1 MNVHDFA
8 AAFAVGDTDFDF
20 TVKTTWSSQ
29 GWVKSVPAVGCAD
42 DHDIV
47 AALHTVHQGQHLS
60 DHTAF
65 HFTRDVFPLGTNGVY
80 LVDEDDGGRIIGRF
94 IKDFW
99 KLAYALNSDDGRNY
113 VCWDEQDGF
122 YYDVLYRLDGSADYL
137 RTRSLAG
144 LIPLLAVASFDRETV
159 QQFPMLDIQP
169 LLKQRAIDRGE
180 PFPELD
186 YLGEWHQ
193 DRILYSLVPKSRL
206 VGILRRV
213 FDEQEF
219 LSPYGIR
226 GLSKHYEENPYT
238 YREGDEEGTINY
250 SPADSPVPMFGGNSN
265 WRGPVWLPINYL
277 IIEALQK
284 YAHYFGDDLKMEFPT
299 GSGHWLNLWEI
310 SLRLEERLI
319 NLFRRNQA
327 DARPFNGS
335 ISYFDDDPHWR
346 DLIRFNEYFHGDDGR
361 GLGASHQTGWT
372 AIVSKMITQLN
383 RYS

>member
-1 MNVHDFA
+1 M
-8 AAFAVGDTDFDF
+8 
-20 TVKTTWSSQ
+20 
-29 GWVKSVPAVGCAD
+29 
-42 DHDIV
+42 
-47 AALHTVHQGQHLS
+47 
-60 DHTAF
+60 
-65 HFTRDVFPLGTNGVY
+65 
-80 LVDEDDGGRIIGRF
+80 
-94 IKDFW
+94 
-99 KLAYALNSDDGRNY
+99 
-113 VCWDEQDGF
+113 
-122 YYDVLYRLDGSADYL
+122 LYRLDGSADYL

-206 VGILRRV
+206 VRILRRV

-284 YAHYFGDDLKMEFPT
+284 YAHYFGDDLKLEFPT
-299 GSGHWLNLWEI
+299 GSGNWLNLWEI

-327 DARPFNGS
+327 NSRPFNGS
-335 ISYFDDDPHWR
+335 ISYFDNDPHWR
-346 DLIRFNEYFHGDDGR
+346 DLIRFNEYFHGDNGR